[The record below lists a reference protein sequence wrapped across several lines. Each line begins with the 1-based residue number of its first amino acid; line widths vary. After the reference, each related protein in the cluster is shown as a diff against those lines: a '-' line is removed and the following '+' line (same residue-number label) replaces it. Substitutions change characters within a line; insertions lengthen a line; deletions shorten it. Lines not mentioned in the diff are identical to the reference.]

1 MNNED
6 SHKYNIDVA
15 YKEEDNFR
23 VSLKNKTNNHEQ
35 IILRN
40 SDGVYVLTPS
50 LNKSFKFQ
58 SNWPEN
64 NSQVY
69 IIQSVLVDIN
79 EDKNIKNPNSK
90 KKRDIEIKN
99 GIDKEDV

>member
-1 MNNED
+1 M
-6 SHKYNIDVA
+6 
-15 YKEEDNFR
+15 
-23 VSLKNKTNNHEQ
+23 
-35 IILRN
+35 
-40 SDGVYVLTPS
+40 LTPS

-79 EDKNIKNPNSK
+79 EDKNIKLEEKDGNYILTVKVNHSNNKNLSSQK
-90 KKRDIEIKN
+90 KLLILHKIRGFCYNTPYLLYFLEILLPL
-99 GIDKEDV
+99 I